1 MGGFSLNL
9 PGITPE
15 PVTGPEGGDN
25 TLIRYLRSL
34 QNQGGSAVSP
44 FLNQGA
50 GGIGTGQG
58 TIGTG
63 VGQLGTAFSTTQP
76 AVDYWSKI
84 LSGDPGALTEATAP
98 TANALSQIFS
108 GATNNASQN
117 TPAGG
122 ARNVMLAQLPQMQA
136 QQVGNYLL
144 GLQPQA
150 AQNLNQLAQTQGQ
163 IGSGT
168 VGAGYAGG
176 QLGLGTAGVGTNLYQ
191 QTLNALLGVRGQ
203 DVIETGQN
211 KSLVGNLLGGA
222 SGSSSTNPATGASSW
237 GWSLSDIDAKMG
249 LIPLGVVD
257 GIHVFAWRYK
267 ETGELAMGVIA
278 QEVQHVVPE
287 AVSKGSDGFLR
298 VNYDLLFRTLRMAE
312 AA

>member
-25 TLIRYLRSL
+25 TLIRYLRSV
-34 QNQGGSAVSP
+34 QNQGGAAISP

-84 LSGDPGALTEATAP
+84 LSGDPRALTEATAP
-98 TANALSQIFS
+98 TANALSQVFS

-136 QQVGNYLL
+136 QQVGNFLL

-150 AQNLNQLAQTQGQ
+150 ATNLNQLAQTQGQ

-168 VGAGYAGG
+168 VSAGFGSG
-176 QLGLGTAGVGTNLYQ
+176 QLGIGTAGIGTNLYQ

-203 DVIETGQN
+203 DVTETGQN
-211 KSLVGNLLGGA
+211 KSLLGGILGG
-222 SGSSSTNPATGASSW
+222 SGGSSNGQGGYS
-237 GWSLSDIDAKMG
+237 WSLSDIDAKTG
-249 LIPLGVVD
+249 LIPLGIVD
-257 GIHVFAWRYK
+257 GVHVFAWRYK

-287 AVSKGSDGFLR
+287 AVSRGVDGFLR
-298 VNYDLLFRTLRMAE
+298 VNYDLLFRSLRMAE